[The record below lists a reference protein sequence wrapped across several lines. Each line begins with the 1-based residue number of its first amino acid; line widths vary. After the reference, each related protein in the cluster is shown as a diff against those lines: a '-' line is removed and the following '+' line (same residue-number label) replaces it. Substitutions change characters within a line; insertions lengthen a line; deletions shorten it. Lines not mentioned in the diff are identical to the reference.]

1 MFPKTTFSCLST
13 LEKPTALTL
22 VQVHLKLTRRLRK
35 TRSFTLLTIQS
46 LLHYFEFFFFFLPL
60 IRFFLRFEKLS
71 AAVTFDERVFKRVIR
86 LEWVASSVVLLIRG
100 HLTGQWCTP
109 PVALPPLT
117 SEQTPRAPTRAAHVG
132 QLTPSAET
140 SGPFGSWAPL
150 LLARRV
156 VVETPSTLVVVETCL
171 VVVAVAAETSWT
183 RCVRAATLVGA
194 RMLELSMVSSW
205 TPLQSA
211 ARAAER
217 NASTLLLRVTSL
229 SRMSFIETLEGMRR
243 FFEDFW
249 EGYLRREELAG
260 EVCGLRFL
268 GGVLMVELMC
278 WIGRCFDISDDR
290 CTVASKDIRIRN
302 RICCN
307 ICIYILM
314 TPVLKHADSI
324 ESFYGYK
331 IASTYLD
338 QF

>member
-22 VQVHLKLTRRLRK
+22 VQVHLKLTRSLRK

-46 LLHYFEFFFFFLPL
+46 LLHNPDFFFFFFYPW
-60 IRFFLRFEKLS
+60 FEKLS

-86 LEWVASSVVLLIRG
+86 LEWVASRVVLLIRG

-150 LLARRV
+150 LLGRRV

-183 RCVRAATLVGA
+183 RCVRAATLVGV

-217 NASTLLLRVTSL
+217 YASAPLLRVTLL
-229 SRMSFIETLEGMRR
+229 SRMSFMETLEGMRR
-243 FFEDFW
+243 FSEGFW
-249 EGYLRREELAG
+249 DGCLRKEELAG

-268 GGVLMVELMC
+268 GGVVMVGLMC
-278 WIGRCFDISDDR
+278 WIDRCFDISDDR

-307 ICIYILM
+307 IYICILM
-314 TPVLKHADSI
+314 KPILKHTDSI

-331 IASTYLD
+331 IASTYFD

>member
-1 MFPKTTFSCLST
+1 MFPKTTFSRLST

-22 VQVHLKLTRRLRK
+22 VQVHLKLTRRLRE
-35 TRSFTLLTIQS
+35 TWSFTLLTIQS
-46 LLHYFEFFFFFLPL
+46 LLHYFDFFFFLPL
-60 IRFFLRFEKLS
+60 IRFFLRFDKLS
-71 AAVTFDERVFKRVIR
+71 TAVTFDERVFKRVIR
-86 LEWVASSVVLLIRG
+86 LEWVASRVVLLIRG

-150 LLARRV
+150 LLGRRV

-211 ARAAER
+211 ARAVER
-217 NASTLLLRVTSL
+217 NASTPLLRVTL
-229 SRMSFIETLEGMRR
+229 LFRMSFMETLEEIFGR
-243 FFEDFW
+243 
-249 EGYLRREELAG
+249 L
-260 EVCGLRFL
+260 L
-268 GGVLMVELMC
+268 GGVFEK
-278 WIGRCFDISDDR
+278 RR
-290 CTVASKDIRIRN
+290 
-302 RICCN
+302 
-307 ICIYILM
+307 
-314 TPVLKHADSI
+314 
-324 ESFYGYK
+324 
-331 IASTYLD
+331 TYLGSLWFTIFGRSRYGGVD
-338 QF
+338 VLNGSMFRYIGWSLYRGFERYSYT

>member
-1 MFPKTTFSCLST
+1 M
-13 LEKPTALTL
+13 
-22 VQVHLKLTRRLRK
+22 
-35 TRSFTLLTIQS
+35 
-46 LLHYFEFFFFFLPL
+46 
-60 IRFFLRFEKLS
+60 IRIFLRFKKLS

-217 NASTLLLRVTSL
+217 NVSTPLLRVTSL
-229 SRMSFIETLEGMRR
+229 SRMSFMETLEGMRR
-243 FFEDFW
+243 FLEDFW
-249 EGYLRREELAG
+249 EGKNLPGKWFTIFGWSRY
-260 EVCGLRFL
+260 
-268 GGVLMVELMC
+268 GGVDVLS
-278 WIGRCFDISDDR
+278 RCFDISDDR

-314 TPVLKHADSI
+314 SWFDRIVLW
-324 ESFYGYK
+324 
-331 IASTYLD
+331 L
-338 QF
+338 QNC

>member
-22 VQVHLKLTRRLRK
+22 VQVHLKLTRSLRK

-46 LLHYFEFFFFFLPL
+46 LLHNPDFFFFFFYPW
-60 IRFFLRFEKLS
+60 FEKLS

-86 LEWVASSVVLLIRG
+86 LEWVASRVVLLIRG

-150 LLARRV
+150 LLGRRV

-183 RCVRAATLVGA
+183 RCVRAATLVGV

-217 NASTLLLRVTSL
+217 YASAPLLRVTLL
-229 SRMSFIETLEGMRR
+229 SRMSFMETLEGMRR
-243 FFEDFW
+243 FSEGFW
-249 EGYLRREELAG
+249 DGCLRKEELAG

-268 GGVLMVELMC
+268 GGVVMVGLMC
-278 WIGRCFDISDDR
+278 WIDRCFDISDDR

-307 ICIYILM
+307 IYTYTNETNIKTCWFDRI
-314 TPVLKHADSI
+314 VLW
-324 ESFYGYK
+324 
-331 IASTYLD
+331 LRNC
-338 QF
+338 